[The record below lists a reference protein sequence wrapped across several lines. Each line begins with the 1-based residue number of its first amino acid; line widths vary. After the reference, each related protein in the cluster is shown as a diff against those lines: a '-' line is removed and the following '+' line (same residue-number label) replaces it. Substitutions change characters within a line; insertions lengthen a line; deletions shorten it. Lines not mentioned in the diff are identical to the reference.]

1 MSEQHIHSVICNV
14 GAQAGTVNKGFF
26 RVPTSDSPFGGI
38 TLTAAYILSGGA
50 ATSVLQLNNMG
61 TALGTAISSNIGTLN
76 ATLVANVKQAIAI
89 TTAYQATGTWIGLST
104 GAGGALDA
112 STNVILEFHWGK

>member
-1 MSEQHIHSVICNV
+1 MSEKAIQSVSCAI
-14 GAQAGTVNKGFF
+14 GAQAGTVNKGFW
-26 RVPTSDSPFGGI
+26 RVPSSNSAYGGI
-38 TLTAAYILSGGA
+38 TLLSAYILSGGA

-76 ATLVANVKQAIAI
+76 ATLVANVKQAFSI

-104 GAGGALDA
+104 GAGGSLDA
-112 STNVILEFHWGK
+112 ATSIILEYVWGK

>member
-1 MSEQHIHSVICNV
+1 MSEQAIQVVSCAI

-26 RVPTSDSPFGGI
+26 RVPSGFGGI
-38 TLTAAYILSGGA
+38 TLLNAWILSGGA

-76 ATLVANVKQAIAI
+76 ATLVANVKQAFSI
-89 TTAYQATGTWIGLST
+89 TTAYQASGTWIGIST
-104 GAGGALDA
+104 GAGGSLDA
-112 STNVILEFHWGK
+112 LTDVILEYKWGK

>member
-1 MSEQHIHSVICNV
+1 MTDMICTCCCSI
-14 GAQAGTVNKGFF
+14 GAQGGTVNKGFF
-26 RVPTSDSPFGGI
+26 RVPDSNSAFGGI
-38 TLTAAYILSGGA
+38 TLLKAYILSGGA

-61 TALGTAISSNIGTLN
+61 TALGTAIVSNIGTLN
-76 ATLVANVKQAIAI
+76 ATLVANVKQAISI

-112 STNVILEFHWGK
+112 ATSIILEYVWGK

>member
-1 MSEQHIHSVICNV
+1 MSEQAIQTTNCHI

-26 RVPTSDSPFGGI
+26 RVPASDSAFGGI
-38 TLTAAYILSGGA
+38 TLLKAYILSGGA
-50 ATSVLQLNNMG
+50 ATSVLQLANMG
-61 TALGTAISSNIGTLN
+61 TALGTAVSSVIGTLN

-89 TTAYQATGTWIGLST
+89 TTAYQASGTWVGLST

-112 STNVILEFHWGK
+112 ATSVILEWKWGK